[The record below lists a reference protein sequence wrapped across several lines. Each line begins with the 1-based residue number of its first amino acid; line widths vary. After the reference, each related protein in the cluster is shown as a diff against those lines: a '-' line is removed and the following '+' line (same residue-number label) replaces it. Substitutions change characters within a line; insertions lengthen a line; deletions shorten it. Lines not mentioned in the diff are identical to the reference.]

1 MESIIILVG
10 AIGFSYLLNEI
21 LLKFSRN
28 FGVDSRQSQNIVRWS
43 STRKPTT
50 GGISFYITFL
60 LATILLLIIHPELAS
75 GKSRYLG
82 LFISA
87 SLAFLIGFADDAYG
101 THPLLKFLG
110 QMLCGVIL
118 LAFGMQ
124 IQFFTLWAPYL
135 WPLDYGLTIFWVV
148 GIMNSLNMLDNM
160 DAVTTTIA
168 LSIIVISMGMLI
180 AMEGLNNLFYILI
193 AISGSFVGFLFMNWR
208 PARIYMG
215 DTGSMF
221 IGLVLAYVGI
231 MFFWNVEASPDNVSH
246 IRKGLIPLLVFL
258 VPIMDTSFVTFARIS
273 RGSSPF
279 VGGKDHLT
287 HQLVRVGVPEAM
299 VPVMLGSISIISG
312 LLAIMMWKL
321 IPDWDA
327 IYSLLFAL
335 YPIALVSLFAYLYL
349 KGARIARMKEQLN
362 EQQQQAEPFHLVKK
376 PLSKQESGIVSS

>member
-1 MESIIILVG
+1 MESILILAG

-60 LATILLLIIHPELAS
+60 LGTILLLIINPELAT

-87 SLAFLIGFADDAYG
+87 TMAFLVGFADDAYG

-110 QMLCGVIL
+110 QILCGVVLIT
-118 LAFGMQ
+118 FG
-124 IQFFTLWAPYL
+124 IWIEFFTLWSPEL
-135 WPLDYGLTIFWVV
+135 WFLDWALTVFWVV

-168 LSIIVISMGMLI
+168 LTILIISMAMLI
-180 AMEGLNNLFYILI
+180 ATSGLNNLFFTLI
-193 AISGSFVGFLFMNWR
+193 AISGSFAGFLFMNWR

-221 IGLVLAYVGI
+221 IGLVLAFAGI
-231 MFFWNVEASPDNVSH
+231 VFFWNVDASPDNVSH
-246 IRKGLIPLLVFL
+246 IRKALIPLLVFL
-258 VPIMDTSFVTFARIS
+258 VPIMDTSFVTFARLS

-287 HQLVRVGVPEAM
+287 HQLVRVGVPEPM
-299 VPVMLGSISIISG
+299 VPVLLGGVSLLSG
-312 LLAIMMWKL
+312 GMALLAWRL
-321 IPDWDA
+321 VPDWEA
-327 IYSLLFAL
+327 RYSLLFTL
-335 YPIALVSLFAYLYL
+335 YPLVAIGIFLYVYL
-349 KGARIARMKEQLN
+349 KGTRIAKIKERLAREEKRQAQDLVEGPVA
-362 EQQQQAEPFHLVKK
+362 EQEHSVVQP
-376 PLSKQESGIVSS
+376 